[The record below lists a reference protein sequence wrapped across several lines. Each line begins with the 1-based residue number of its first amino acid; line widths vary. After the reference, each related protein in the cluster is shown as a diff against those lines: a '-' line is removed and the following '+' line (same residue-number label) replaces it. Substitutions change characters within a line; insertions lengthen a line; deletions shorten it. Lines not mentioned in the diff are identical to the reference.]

1 MHSQTNAPVNLEVYT
16 RTKLEESISG
26 YERPRYRVVIPNAE
40 MAVLVHAAVG
50 DQRSPS
56 RGPTPQN
63 ATPARDATFLTNLID
78 FHTNFSAEEASHENH
93 VIPRASNR
101 RKTRKNRV

>member
-1 MHSQTNAPVNLEVYT
+1 MHGQTNAPVDLEVYT
-16 RTKLEESISG
+16 RKKLEESLSG

-40 MAVLVHAAVG
+40 MAGLVHAAVG

-63 ATPARDATFLTNLID
+63 ATPAQDATFLTNMID
-78 FHTNFSAEEASHENH
+78 FTPDEEASQEDNH
-93 VIPRASNR
+93 VIPRAPNR
-101 RKTRKNRV
+101 RKTRKKTHM

>member
-1 MHSQTNAPVNLEVYT
+1 MHGQTNAPVDLEVYT
-16 RTKLEESISG
+16 RTKLEESLSG

-63 ATPARDATFLTNLID
+63 ATPAQDATFLTNMMYQD
-78 FHTNFSAEEASHENH
+78 AEEASHQNH
-93 VIPRASNR
+93 VIPRAPNR